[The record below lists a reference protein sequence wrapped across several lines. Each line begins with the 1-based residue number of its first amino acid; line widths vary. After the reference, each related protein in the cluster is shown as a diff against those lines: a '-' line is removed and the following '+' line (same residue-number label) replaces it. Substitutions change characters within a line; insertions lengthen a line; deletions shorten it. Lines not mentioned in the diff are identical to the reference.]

1 MGVLHMSGIRIDK
14 MKRSSSFSMAKDH
27 VHDYYELY
35 TVLSGQCRFFVETN
49 IFSVSAGN
57 GVIISPGTLH
67 HTTAYS
73 GASYERFI
81 IYFNQEDILP
91 AVWQEAVSVMPDFFE
106 SRKIPLP
113 SYHHKE
119 LAELLQKI
127 HIEAKSD
134 NASLLLTCYVHE
146 LLLLLV
152 RYQDIT
158 TVQNEISDPTAA
170 AISQAAEYIS
180 ANLIEDITLEDAAG
194 VANLS
199 STYFSKKFKELTGVG
214 FKEYVNHQR
223 IKQAS
228 SLLLQTNHSITEI
241 SEECGFHNS
250 NYFGDLFKQM
260 RGVSPSVYRKMKI

>member
-1 MGVLHMSGIRIDK
+1 MSGIRIDK
-14 MKRSSSFSMAKDH
+14 MKRSSSFSMPKDH

-35 TVLSGQCRFFVETN
+35 IVLSGQCRFFVETN

-57 GVIISPGTLH
+57 GVIIAPGTLH
-67 HTTAYS
+67 HTTAHS

-81 IYFNQEDILP
+81 IYFNQEDILSD
-91 AVWQEAVSVMPDFFE
+91 VWNEATASMPDFFE
-106 SRKIPLP
+106 SRKITIPG
-113 SYHHKE
+113 YHHKE
-119 LAELLQKI
+119 LADLMQKI
-127 HIEAKSD
+127 HIEAKSAGD
-134 NASLLLTCYVHE
+134 SHSLLLSCYIHE
-146 LLLLLV
+146 FILLLL
-152 RYQDIT
+152 RYQDVT
-158 TVQNEISDPTAA
+158 SVQNEISDPTAA

-180 ANLIEDITLEDAAG
+180 SNLINDITLEDAAR

-223 IKQAS
+223 IRQAS
-228 SLLLQTNHSITEI
+228 SLLLQTDHSITEI

-250 NYFGDLFKQM
+250 NYFGDLFRQM

>member
-1 MGVLHMSGIRIDK
+1 MSGIRIDK
-14 MKRSSSFSMAKDH
+14 IKRSSSFSMSKDH

-35 TVLSGQCRFFVETN
+35 TILSGQCRFFVETN
-49 IFSVSAGN
+49 IFSVTAGS
-57 GVIISPGTLH
+57 GVIIAPGTLH

-81 IYFNQEDILP
+81 IYFHKEDIQP
-91 AVWQEAVSVMPDFFE
+91 EVWRTATALMPDFFE
-106 SRKIPLP
+106 SRKITVPNF
-113 SYHHKE
+113 HHKE
-119 LAELLQKI
+119 LSELMQKI
-127 HIEAKSD
+127 HIEAKSPGE
-134 NASLLLTCYVHE
+134 ASSLLLTCYTHE
-146 LLLLLV
+146 FLLLLL

-180 ANLIEDITLEDAAG
+180 SHLMNNITLEDAAN

-214 FKEYVNHQR
+214 FKEYMNHQR

-228 SLLLQTNHSITEI
+228 TLLLQTNHSITEI

-260 RGVSPSVYRKMKI
+260 RGVSPSTYRKMKI

>member
-1 MGVLHMSGIRIDK
+1 MSGIRIDK
-14 MKRSSSFSMAKDH
+14 MKRSSSFSMSKDH

-35 TVLSGQCRFFVETN
+35 IVLSGQCRFFVETN
-49 IFSVSAGN
+49 IFSVAAGN

-67 HTTAYS
+67 HTTAHS

-81 IYFNQEDILP
+81 IYFNKEDIVP
-91 AVWQEAVSVMPDFFE
+91 TFWKEATDSMPDFFE
-106 SRKIPLP
+106 SRKISIP

-119 LAELLQKI
+119 LSDLLQKI
-127 HIEAKSD
+127 HIESKSSETSS
-134 NASLLLTCYVHE
+134 SLLLSCYIHE
-146 LLLLLV
+146 IILLLL

-158 TVQNEISDPTAA
+158 TVQNEISDPTAT

-180 ANLIEDITLEDAAG
+180 ANLIEDLTLDDAAK

-228 SLLLQTNHSITEI
+228 TLLLQTDLSITEI